1 MENNKGFSD
10 SSKVLIVP
18 EDRLKEAK
26 QYAQA
31 LTRVCVFF
39 GTCDYGF
46 NIKVHMYF
54 RTSP

>member
-39 GTCDYGF
+39 GTL
-46 NIKVHMYF
+46 
-54 RTSP
+54 